1 MNGQEFIK
9 IVSLPYNPKR
19 MNEHPVICIAGAGT
33 LGTALGHILA
43 AKPGLDVTLLSIEEP
58 VVNDINTKQINPA
71 YFPMIRLA
79 PGLKATTDNSV
90 LRKADVVFV
99 AIPSIA
105 VVPYITGIKEW
116 LKPGALLVN
125 LAKGFGND
133 NKTIVENLL
142 EVTGSPVCTLKG
154 PTFAREM
161 INHIP
166 TAMTVGAENE
176 MIYRQLNQIFSGT
189 TIYTDFSTDIKGVE
203 TLSILKNIYAILIG
217 IVDAHFD
224 SPNLRFLIFTKAF
237 DEMRR
242 VLLYYGGRDETLFRY
257 CGIGDFGLTALND
270 LSRNRTLGLLI
281 GKGYFTSG
289 ISDKVVLEGKI
300 SVNIFVSELQRLGMP
315 EKDYFLM
322 NELNKVFNGSYK
334 ISLFVSRLLDHP
346 YS

>member
-1 MNGQEFIK
+1 
-9 IVSLPYNPKR
+9 

-43 AKPGLDVTLLSIEEP
+43 ARPGLDVTLLSIEES
-58 VVNDINTKQINPA
+58 VVEDINLRHINST

-79 PGLKATTDNSV
+79 PALKATTDSSI
-90 LRKADVVFV
+90 LEKADILFV
-99 AIPSIA
+99 AIPSVA
-105 VVPYITGIKEW
+105 VVSYIHGVKN
-116 LKPGALLVN
+116 LLRPGVLIVN
-125 LAKGFGND
+125 LAKGFGKD

-142 EVTGSPVCTLKG
+142 EATGCAVCTMKG
-154 PTFAREM
+154 PTFAREL

-166 TAMTVGAENE
+166 TAMTVGAADEA
-176 MIYRQLNQIFSGT
+176 IYHRVNRIFSET

-224 SPNLRFLIFTKAF
+224 SPNLRFLAFTKAF

-242 VLLYYGGRDETLFRY
+242 VLLYYGGREETLFKY

-300 SVNIFVSELQRLGMP
+300 SVNIFVKELQRLGMP

-334 ISLFVSRLLDHP
+334 ISLFVSRLLDHSYP
-346 YS
+346 E